1 MLLCY
6 KYPKKVTD
14 KNQTHLEEV
23 HVVEVGP
30 VAVEAV
36 DDANVMPPKG
46 WLTWLPEFPDFVRP
60 RKKMLKCNLENF
72 FAALFFHIFSDIF
85 SNCD

>member
-1 MLLCY
+1 MESETNEIVLLCY
-6 KYPKKVTD
+6 KYLAKVTD

-46 WLTWLPEFPDFVRP
+46 
-60 RKKMLKCNLENF
+60 
-72 FAALFFHIFSDIF
+72 
-85 SNCD
+85 